1 MKKRIWGKR
10 LAAFG
15 GMCLAAA
22 MLLAGAWAAEQ
33 PQQERAGDDEMTGKT
48 AAEIVAQMGIGW
60 NLGNTFDA
68 TGGNASDVFSQE
80 QSWGNPKVTEE
91 LIAAIQEGGFTT
103 LRVPVTWYKHLSSDG
118 NFTIDEAFLERVK
131 TVVDYAYE
139 RGMFVILNIHHEE
152 WVNTAKLSENEEA
165 IAWELSCVWKQLAEA
180 FAEYDQ
186 HLIFEGMNEPRMVGT
201 NMEWNGDQ
209 EAYQTINYLN
219 QVFTNTVRNNGKG
232 HNPER
237 CLMIPG
243 YAASNSPNI
252 MESISLPTWNGEV
265 INNLIISVHGYAP
278 YDFCLSDTMKD
289 FDAEKSECTSAI
301 DQMFENAKSLF
312 LEQGIPVVLGETGAT
327 NKDNTEAR
335 ERWAAYMGRKAAE
348 YGIPFIIWDNGYNG
362 NSGGECH
369 AYINRKTLEW
379 NYPTVVAAAIEG
391 MNSVVWG
398 SALDGEDTNPSESL
412 IGGTVL
418 WSKSEGQTS
427 TKEWDAS
434 FISLAAKS
442 SYVTEGREIAV
453 VYTGEGEVKMVL
465 DSAEKSVWWI
475 PVNASRVE
483 EVSGKKVAYFTYED
497 MLREMNANGVDNG
510 SQLRNMSFLAANGS
524 ITAYEVSATG
534 DLSSVTYW
542 VNGQQ
547 YATGTEL
554 PEEPTV
560 PYMTFAGWY
569 TTKDYQPGTEYNGAG
584 DVEGELTVY
593 AKLALTEMP
602 TADALESV
610 ATPTPT
616 PTTAPTKAPEKTPT
630 PAADKEEENDGS
642 KEEKESGSD
651 LSWLWKIGLPVVA
664 VILVM
669 AAFVVVTMRKKK
681 KSQENAAQKE
691 EKPDENK

>member
-10 LAAFG
+10 LASFG
-15 GMCLAAA
+15 GVCLAGAL
-22 MLLAGAWAAEQ
+22 LLAGALAAEQ
-33 PQQERAGDDEMTGKT
+33 PESGARDGELTGRT
-48 AAEIVAQMGIGW
+48 AAEVVEQMGLGW

-68 TGGNASDVFSQE
+68 TGGNAADVFSQE

-91 LIAAIQEGGFTT
+91 LIAAVQDGGFTT
-103 LRVPVTWYKHLSSDG
+103 IRIPVTWYKHLSSDG

-139 RGMFVILNIHHEE
+139 RGMYIILNVHHEE
-152 WVNTAKLSENEEA
+152 WINTSKLSENEEA
-165 IAWELSCVWKQLAEA
+165 IAWQLSCIWAQVAEA
-180 FAEYDQ
+180 FADYDQ
-186 HLIFEGMNEPRMVGT
+186 HLIFEGMNEPRLAGT
-201 NMEWNGDQ
+201 NIEWSGNQ

-243 YAASNSPNI
+243 YAASNSSSI
-252 MESISLPTWNGEV
+252 LESISLPTWNGEV
-265 INNLIISVHGYAP
+265 VNNLVISVHGYAP

-289 FDAEKSECTSAI
+289 FDPAKSECTSAI
-301 DQMFENAKSLF
+301 NQMFADVKSQF
-312 LEQGIPVVLGETGAT
+312 LDQGIPVVLGETSAT

-335 ERWAAYMGRKAAE
+335 ERWALYMGRISAE
-348 YGIPFIIWDNGYNG
+348 YGIPCVIWDNGYNG

-379 NYPTVVAAAIEG
+379 NFPTVVNAFLEGIE
-391 MNSVVWG
+391 SVEWG
-398 SALDGEDTNPSESL
+398 SALTGGNSQPTDSL
-412 IGGTVL
+412 LEGTVL

-434 FISLAAKS
+434 FISMAAKS

-510 SQLRNMSFLAANGS
+510 SQLRNMNFLAANGS
-524 ITAYEVSATG
+524 ITAYEVTASG
-534 DLSSVTYW
+534 DLTSVTYR

-554 PEEPTV
+554 PEEPKV
-560 PYMTFAGWY
+560 AHMTFAGWY
-569 TTKDYQPGTEYNGAG
+569 TTKDYQPGTEYDGTTEP
-584 DVEGELTVY
+584 DGEVTVY
-593 AKLALTEMP
+593 AKLTLTEMP
-602 TADALESV
+602 TVEALGAL

-616 PTTAPTKAPEKTPT
+616 AAPTKAPTKAPTPT
-630 PAADKEEENDGS
+630 ATVAAEKDDSEKDDKPSEFSPLWIIGLLAAVAVVAIIAVVVLILQKKKTKNDGAS
-642 KEEKESGSD
+642 KDEKEPNEEK
-651 LSWLWKIGLPVVA
+651 
-664 VILVM
+664 
-669 AAFVVVTMRKKK
+669 
-681 KSQENAAQKE
+681 
-691 EKPDENK
+691 